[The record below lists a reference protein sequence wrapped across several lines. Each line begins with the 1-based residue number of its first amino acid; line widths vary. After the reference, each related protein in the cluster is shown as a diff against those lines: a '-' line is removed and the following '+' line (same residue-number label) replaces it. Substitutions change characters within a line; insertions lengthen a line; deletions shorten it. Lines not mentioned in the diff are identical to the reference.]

1 MNAATAVISVTVVGA
16 VFVGSGAAAS
26 FRETQLW
33 NEQSQ
38 QNALTA
44 RELSKAEHVYE
55 HSIVNISAEIETMR
69 ATITVRE
76 SALAQ
81 RPAFDAAISTAH
93 AALRSAAGKVDVHK
107 QKREILAAQHA
118 ALSADDAAAIKAATA
133 AVSASVSTI
142 RARVAE
148 WERAAAER
156 ARLQATAQQARV
168 QGTVTVSRSPGSS
181 WVDAAAA
188 PTRSTSWLSRVRSI
202 LNSVGGAGV
211 PLRQYNGSCGGVRA
225 IACSYPSGYIAVS
238 SALANK
244 SSSYVKWAMAH
255 ELAHQ
260 YQFRVWRTLN
270 ASKTYKTLFR
280 SNIELLANCM
290 AYAKGAPRYGHA
302 CSSAQIT
309 WAAGIWRGTVRN

>member
-33 NEQSQ
+33 NDQSQ

-55 HSIVNISAEIETMR
+55 HSIVNIGAEIETMR

-76 SALAQ
+76 SVLAQ
-81 RPAFDAAISTAH
+81 RPAFDAAIDAAH
-93 AALRSAAGKVDVHK
+93 AALNSAAGKVDVQK
-107 QKREILAAQHA
+107 QKSEILAAQQA
-118 ALSADDAAAIKAATA
+118 ALGADDAAAMKAATA

-156 ARLQATAQQARV
+156 ARLAAAQQARV
-168 QGTVTVSRSPGSS
+168 QGTATVSRSPGSS

-211 PLRQYNGSCGGVRA
+211 PLRQYNGNCGGVRA

-238 SALANK
+238 SALASK